1 MEWEPDSSSVCAHR
15 VTWAGAGPSWAPF
28 MSGGRGGGGQPSGEQ
43 QGRNASRWHSPQGH
57 PAPHTQQR
65 RGPCW
70 LSQVGGAW
78 YRHLAGSCQGCCYA
92 PARHRAAPTEKD
104 WVLGSTVGISALG
117 APLPRRA
124 STAGSP
130 GFRRAA
136 SRPGWLLAP
145 PPTSCLDQAGPS
157 TSASSS
163 SLCTKGAEG
172 GRPGLQRGD
181 KGRAGEPSARPVLL
195 AQKCSLRPRNENQ
208 ALVLRYFHRYRGKG
222 FILWSSSSASATRTH
237 CAETVENSV

>member
-1 MEWEPDSSSVCAHR
+1 MEAGEPSTCLPPWGTRNTCNRTAGVEWEPDSSSVCAHQ

-65 RGPCW
+65 RGACW

-104 WVLGSTVGISALG
+104 WVLGSTVGIDHTVHTRHHHLYTCHHNPTHVTEIA
-117 APLPRRA
+117 
-124 STAGSP
+124 
-130 GFRRAA
+130 
-136 SRPGWLLAP
+136 
-145 PPTSCLDQAGPS
+145 PTSVVHQLHAQAV
-157 TSASSS
+157 
-163 SLCTKGAEG
+163 G
-172 GRPGLQRGD
+172 G
-181 KGRAGEPSARPVLL
+181 
-195 AQKCSLRPRNENQ
+195 
-208 ALVLRYFHRYRGKG
+208 
-222 FILWSSSSASATRTH
+222 
-237 CAETVENSV
+237 